1 MLIFSI
7 FCIFPKLR
15 VTSNYNKRRLYV
27 KQTQES
33 FAILSVAIKN
43 RILFYG

>member
-1 MLIFSI
+1 
-7 FCIFPKLR
+7 
-15 VTSNYNKRRLYV
+15 V